1 MLAIIYNK
9 YSKGED
15 TCFQYNFFNLNI
27 FFLIFSY
34 LPYNISELKDRKL
47 VRDSQNIS
55 NVVQVFWFLFNLFC
69 FFFEPL
75 FCTY

>member
-34 LPYNISELKDRKL
+34 LPYNISELKDR
-47 VRDSQNIS
+47 
-55 NVVQVFWFLFNLFC
+55 
-69 FFFEPL
+69 
-75 FCTY
+75 

>member
-15 TCFQYNFFNLNI
+15 TRFQYNFFNLNI

-47 VRDSQNIS
+47 VRVSQNSS
-55 NVVQVFWFLFNLFC
+55 NVVQVFWFLFN
-69 FFFEPL
+69 
-75 FCTY
+75 

>member
-15 TCFQYNFFNLNI
+15 TRFQYNFFNLNI

-34 LPYNISELKDRKL
+34 LPYNISELKDR
-47 VRDSQNIS
+47 
-55 NVVQVFWFLFNLFC
+55 
-69 FFFEPL
+69 
-75 FCTY
+75 